1 MFSKLVPVA
10 KWASDAAR
18 PQGGE
23 GLRRLRSTSLTP
35 ASPRFFGVFAKTPPH
50 RLAAGPHPKTALRFA
65 RWLLIGCLAF
75 SHSSAFAQDPA
86 SDIESGL
93 RDGSVKTEELEL
105 EIGAQKVLPSD
116 GVRSYSESIR
126 GVVDV
131 RLTKDNSQFVIVG
144 LKPGTTTL
152 LFIMLDGTERH
163 LKLTVTNPGKKKS
176 AQSVEARDNIRL
188 DFYFVQVSK
197 SYSHQLGFGW
207 PGQIAGPTLSANFDL
222 VSGTFGGA
230 SAVVTDVPL
239 PNLDIA
245 QATGWAKVMK
255 QAAVVTANGEKASF
269 SGGGEVNVLVQSA
282 VGTGVQKINFGSLV
296 DVAPVY
302 DSETGRIE
310 LKLHADIAELESDRG
325 TGVPG
330 RTTTTLDTVV
340 NIELGQSLVLAGLSS
355 KSKRK
360 SKRGLPGLSQ
370 IPILGLLFGT
380 QNQQEEEFENI
391 VIIVPT
397 VVDAVTMQS
406 RQRIKDALE
415 VYRGYRGRID
425 DVDFIPDAK
434 EAKAK

>member
-1 MFSKLVPVA
+1 MFAELVRGGFFKSPPPSEVNSEG
-10 KWASDAAR
+10 AS
-18 PQGGE
+18 PKN
-23 GLRRLRSTSLTP
+23 RLRSRTSHMVGGGAEAAATLGRRSYLRVCGSFVL
-35 ASPRFFGVFAKTPPH
+35 AST
-50 RLAAGPHPKTALRFA
+50 LA
-65 RWLLIGCLAF
+65 LAITN
-75 SHSSAFAQDPA
+75 AQAQDA
-86 SDIESGL
+86 QRSLDSGL
-93 RDGSVKTEELEL
+93 SQSEVETEELDL
-105 EIGAQKVLPSD
+105 EIGAQKVMPSD

-152 LFIMLDGTERH
+152 LFIMLDGSERH
-163 LKLTVTNPGKKKS
+163 IKLTVTDPNEKNS

-207 PGQIAGPTLSANFDL
+207 PGQIAGPTLSASFDL
-222 VSGTFGGA
+222 ASGTFGGA

-415 VYRGYRGRID
+415 IYGEYRGRINE
-425 DVDFIPDAK
+425 VDFIPDAK
-434 EAKAK
+434 EAPSK